1 MDSSHFELAREGVP
15 MIYPSSGYDDREK
28 GVGYGLEK
36 ANEYTSDRYHRV
48 TNEYNLSWDVGG
60 ALEDM
65 EMFFKVGLDVA
76 NSDAWPNWKEGSEF
90 EQKRDERR
98 AGSCGWLQK
107 WLIARFVGPE
117 LVAQFQGV
125 GEHPGSRIPNLFATQ
140 GRE

>member
-140 GRE
+140 GR